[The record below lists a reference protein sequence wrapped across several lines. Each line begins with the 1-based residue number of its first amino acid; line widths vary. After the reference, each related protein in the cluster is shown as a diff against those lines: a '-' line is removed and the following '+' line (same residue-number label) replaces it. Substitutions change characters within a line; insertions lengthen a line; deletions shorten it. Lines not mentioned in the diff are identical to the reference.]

1 MRHTSSPPA
10 SPTGILF
17 RLLLFAVCV
26 LGASGAWAQSLSS
39 RTSVRLS
46 ATVDATVPS
55 ITVQWA
61 PFAGATQYRIYR
73 RPAGITFWAEQVAQL
88 EGSAAQW
95 TDLNVAVGQAYEYK
109 VVRTANGMG
118 TGYIRS
124 GIALAPVEARGTL
137 LLLVDSA
144 LGAQLGGAVNELQ
157 ADLVGDGWWVRE
169 LRIGAAHTPAMVRGL
184 VANEAANDPALKA
197 VYILGNV
204 PVPYS
209 GDLAP
214 DGHVEHRGAWA
225 CDAYYGEINGTW
237 TDAVVN
243 NTSGAYPRN
252 HNVPGDGKLDQ
263 SDLPSPVDLWVGRV
277 DLSRLPSFTQNELG
291 LTQLYLEKAHRWKTR
306 QFTVPTTAV
315 IFDDLQWT
323 NYPLAQS
330 GHMGFAACVG
340 SGNVLE
346 LSTGAPFAG
355 HLLANAHLWTFCGSA
370 GGQGTGS
377 QGQITFNGMPNGATT
392 QQVAQGNAGGVFN
405 MSFGSYFGDWDNE
418 NNYLRALL
426 GSGNSLV
433 HIWSAIPNWYVYPM
447 AMGEP
452 IGHSMLRSVNNTF
465 EDHGPQNAG
474 WQGQAMD
481 RIHMAL
487 MGDPTLRLTYI
498 APPTDLVATNTD
510 WYASFSWSPSPEP
523 VDGYLVHRI
532 DTVTGTFTR
541 VTPDVV
547 SDTFFVSDELFV
559 PGARYLVRAVKRV
572 TSNRGSFHDLSLGA
586 QATAQ
591 GVQVADCMG
600 LIGGAAIPGTPC
612 DDGDPLTENDVF
624 NAQCDCVGTPVVGIE
639 DAAAAAVRVRY
650 DAQAELLWVER
661 GTPGPGAWRLVGPS
675 GALVRTGTVVDTLAS
690 IATGGLAS
698 GVYLFLLD
706 AEDGRSAPVKHRFVV
721 AH

>member
-1 MRHTSSPPA
+1 MPGCRSPIFAAHMEFITLANTQLALHRHFVAA
-10 SPTGILF
+10 SPT
-17 RLLLFAVCV
+17 
-26 LGASGAWAQSLSS
+26 
-39 RTSVRLS
+39 
-46 ATVDATVPS
+46 P
-55 ITVQWA
+55 
-61 PFAGATQYRIYR
+61 
-73 RPAGITFWAEQVAQL
+73 
-88 EGSAAQW
+88 
-95 TDLNVAVGQAYEYK
+95 
-109 VVRTANGMG
+109 
-118 TGYIRS
+118 
-124 GIALAPVEARGTL
+124 GTL
-137 LLLVDSA
+137 VFLHDSLGCITTWREFPQALSTA
-144 LGAQLGGAVNELQ
+144 LG
-157 ADLVGDGWWVRE
+157 
-169 LRIGAAHTPAMVRGL
+169 M
-184 VANEAANDPALKA
+184 
-197 VYILGNV
+197 
-204 PVPYS
+204 
-209 GDLAP
+209 
-214 DGHVEHRGAWA
+214 
-225 CDAYYGEINGTW
+225 
-237 TDAVVN
+237 DAVVYDRQGYGR
-243 NTSGAYPRN
+243 SQAMGPEPR
-252 HNVPGDGKLDQ
+252 GLD
-263 SDLPSPVDLWVGRV
+263 
-277 DLSRLPSFTQNELG
+277 
-291 LTQLYLEKAHRWKTR
+291 YMHREAD
-306 QFTVPTTAV
+306 V
-315 IFDDLQWT
+315 
-323 NYPLAQS
+323 
-330 GHMGFAACVG
+330 
-340 SGNVLE
+340 
-346 LSTGAPFAG
+346 
-355 HLLANAHLWTFCGSA
+355 LANAHRWTFCGSA

-377 QGQITFNGMPNGATT
+377 QGQVTFNGMPNGATT

-498 APPTDLVATNTD
+498 APLTDLVATNTD

-559 PGARYLVRAVKRV
+559 PGARYLVRAVKLV
-572 TSNRGSFHDLSLGA
+572 TSNTGSYHDLSLGV

-624 NAQCDCVGTPVVGIE
+624 DAQCDCVGTPVVGIE

-661 GTPGPGAWRLVGPS
+661 GTPGPGAWRVVGPS
-675 GALVRTGTVVDTLAS
+675 GALVRTGRVVDTLAS

-706 AEDGRSAPVKHRFVV
+706 AQDGRSAPVKHRFVV